1 MTSSHHDDY
10 TTNGFDRDGYNASG
24 FDAYGYD
31 RTGFGPDGYD
41 ATGYDRDG
49 FDRDGYD
56 RNGRDRYGF
65 DRLGRDSAGRDAS
78 GFYPDGYN
86 DAGFDPDG
94 YDRAGFNRYGYD
106 RTVHDR
112 NGRKAATDPA
122 PAAPATRDAVQGL
135 IGGTAVTLAVTM
147 VFTGLVAWIVHA
159 GAARLDSSGGWTALH
174 LDLPV
179 VPAPITAAMTAVAF
193 AVLAVMVMVAATI
206 FLPGPLLWF
215 RLLVALVAVAV
226 ILKASANDGLATW
239 ITNSLIIATA
249 AAAIAI
255 LTPLIRPRHRPQ
267 HP

>member
-94 YDRAGFNRYGYD
+94 YDRAGFNRYGTKTHFGDASRPELLLAAGIENTRLLVIAIDNREQALSIARFAREVNPNIDIVARAYD
-106 RTVHDR
+106 RLHTFDLYQ
-112 NGRKAATDPA
+112 A
-122 PAAPATRDAVQGL
+122 
-135 IGGTAVTLAVTM
+135 GTL
-147 VFTGLVAWIVHA
+147 GE
-159 GAARLDSSGGWTALH
+159 R
-174 LDLPV
+174 
-179 VPAPITAAMTAVAF
+179 
-193 AVLAVMVMVAATI
+193 
-206 FLPGPLLWF
+206 LPGPDAKGF
-215 RLLVALVAVAV
+215 ERALVKLLASPAV
-226 ILKASANDGLATW
+226 
-239 ITNSLIIATA
+239 
-249 AAAIAI
+249 
-255 LTPLIRPRHRPQ
+255 
-267 HP
+267 